1 MESKNREDMV
11 MEKQHVMK
19 STPEQAAS
27 CERGCGNAVQAT
39 LLRGGMLC
47 IAAACLLTVVQTGAA
62 ESGGRHVPVLP
73 RADEQIIRDQVIVI
87 VDETGSIGTTRKFRY
102 ERSLVQG
109 FTAAMPDGSYESGLD
124 SFAGVASKYW
134 VKEPLAPFYR
144 ETMVNAAD
152 SLEPLG
158 SLTPLARAIGNQTG
172 ELEGLGGNAA
182 LVIYSDGKVRNPEEV
197 LQACRDL
204 DTAHGG
210 SLCIFTIQIGESDRG
225 RELLQAMATVTGCG
239 KYYDG
244 ATLDSVPAMEVLVRE
259 VFFGPMPVPPAPV
272 VPAPAPAPMA
282 WKINN
287 INFDNDSSVVAP
299 SYDSLLNEA
308 ASILKE
314 NPAVQ
319 IRLQGHTDFNAS
331 DAYNQKLSER
341 RVNAVKDALV
351 KRNADANRLPTSAYG
366 ESQPMVPNDSPEHLH
381 TNRRVE
387 LKVTE

>member
-1 MESKNREDMV
+1 MESKYREDMD
-11 MEKQHVMK
+11 MEKTHAMASVLEQVA
-19 STPEQAAS
+19 SRESGGGNVVQAA
-27 CERGCGNAVQAT
+27 
-39 LLRGGMLC
+39 LFRGGMLC
-47 IAAACLLTVVQTGAA
+47 IAAACLLTSSQKAA
-62 ESGGRHVPVLP
+62 ADGGGRYVPVIA
-73 RADEQIIRDQVIVI
+73 REDEHIIRDQVIVI
-87 VDETGSIGTTRKFRY
+87 VDETGSIGTTRTFRY

-109 FTAAMPDGSYESGLD
+109 FTAAMPDGTYESGLD

-172 ELEGLGGNAA
+172 ELEGLGGNGA
-182 LVIYSDGKVRNPEEV
+182 LVIYSDGKVRNPGEV

-204 DTAHGG
+204 DAAHGG
-210 SLCIFTIQIGESDRG
+210 SLCIFTIQIGDSERG
-225 RELLQAMATVTGCG
+225 RELLQQMATVTGCG

-244 ATLDSVPAMEVLVRE
+244 ATLDTVPAMEALVRD
-259 VFFGPMPVPPAPV
+259 VFFGPMPIAPAPV
-272 VPAPAPAPMA
+272 VPAPAPMA

-314 NPAVQ
+314 NPTVQ

-351 KRNADANRLPTSAYG
+351 KRNADANRMPTSAFG

-387 LKVTE
+387 LNVTE